1 MIRDEYFEQLE
12 YTEVAT
18 QLIQNN
24 ISIKSLLIHALH
36 GIGTGTMKQS
46 EEFVKRGFAQ
56 FCGNQH
62 NEDWCWIG
70 LGELNVDV
78 LVQLYLK
85 VSTQAK
91 TSDEIIEEQ
100 INSGTSIEELCED
113 IDKALI
119 DEIRKM
125 YNKLNTPEQLTEQ
138 RANIPTDDLYEETK

>member
-62 NEDWCWIG
+62 NEDWCWTNIAD
-70 LGELNVDV
+70 LSCYD

-85 VSTQAK
+85 VLTKAK

-100 INSGTSIEELCED
+100 LNNGTSIEELCDD
-113 IDKALI
+113 IDKNIVNELTRVFGI
-119 DEIRKM
+119 
-125 YNKLNTPEQLTEQ
+125 LNTDTETIPPI
-138 RANIPTDDLYEETK
+138 NINDIYEETK

>member
-18 QLIQNN
+18 QLIRNN
-24 ISIKSLLIHALH
+24 ISIKSLLIHALG
-36 GIGTGTMKQS
+36 GIGTGTMRQS
-46 EEFVKRGFAQ
+46 EEFVKQGIAK

-62 NEDWCWIG
+62 NEDWCWFG

-91 TSDEIIEEQ
+91 TTDEIIEDQ
-100 INSGTSIEELCED
+100 INNGSSIEELCDD
-113 IDKALI
+113 IDKNIIAELTRVFGELSTNQQTFPPI
-119 DEIRKM
+119 DI
-125 YNKLNTPEQLTEQ
+125 N
-138 RANIPTDDLYEETK
+138 DLYVETK